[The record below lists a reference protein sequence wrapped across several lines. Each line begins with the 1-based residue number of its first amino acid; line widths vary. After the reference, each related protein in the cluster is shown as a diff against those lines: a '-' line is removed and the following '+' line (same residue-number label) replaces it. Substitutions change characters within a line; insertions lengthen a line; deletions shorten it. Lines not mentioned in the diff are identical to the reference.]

1 MMDVKINKNR
11 HRARN
16 RTRASC
22 DFNQRPHGF
31 QRAGNF
37 DFRYGSSSTSFQAQA
52 AHFPSPPIP
61 DVSLRRIARRPNR
74 LTRDEARRFA
84 VNRQV
89 AGAAA
94 PVAADERGVTRSQP
108 QIHDSPRNVR

>member
-22 DFNQRPHGF
+22 DINQRPHGF

-37 DFRYGSSSTSFQAQA
+37 DFRYGSSTSFQAQA
-52 AHFPSPPIP
+52 AHFRFPP
-61 DVSLRRIARRPNR
+61 DSGRIAASHRSTTNR
-74 LTRDEARRFA
+74 LSATR
-84 VNRQV
+84 
-89 AGAAA
+89 
-94 PVAADERGVTRSQP
+94 RGG
-108 QIHDSPRNVR
+108 

>member
-16 RTRASC
+16 RTRALC

-37 DFRYGSSSTSFQAQA
+37 DFRYGVINVVSTASRALPLIRFRAYRCVA
-52 AHFPSPPIP
+52 
-61 DVSLRRIARRPNR
+61 SLG
-74 LTRDEARRFA
+74 D
-84 VNRQV
+84 
-89 AGAAA
+89 
-94 PVAADERGVTRSQP
+94 
-108 QIHDSPRNVR
+108 QIG